1 MTGAGTIQ
9 CPNCG
14 TLMEEQARF
23 CPGCGTP
30 RTSVRERL
38 EREAAATGVPY
49 AQLLERERSTGSVVA
64 TSGADGWGVP
74 ARAAPAPT
82 TGRSR
87 IWLVLGIIGGLLLLL
102 CVGCVVA
109 AYVLIDRF
117 DVDLGDSPEGDA
129 AREQLQ
135 LATSGRHA
143 ERWERLHPD
152 QQLVVPVDLFST
164 CAEYDGAGS
173 VDILASFG
181 DDNTFI
187 SRVGDVDA
195 RIVLYSISTGGSN
208 ETDFVEMVHADGEW
222 HWTMDMGEID
232 HYEAGRCP

>member
-1 MTGAGTIQ
+1 MD
-9 CPNCG
+9 
-14 TLMEEQARF
+14 EQARF

-49 AQLLERERSTGSVVA
+49 AQFLERERSSGVA
-64 TSGADGWGVP
+64 VAPPGTDGWSVP
-74 ARAAPAPT
+74 GGAAPPPPK
-82 TGRSR
+82 GRSR
-87 IWLVLGIIGGLLLLL
+87 LWLVLGIIGGVLLLL

-109 AYVLIDRF
+109 SYVLINRF
-117 DVDLGDSPEGDA
+117 DVDLGDSPEGGA
-129 AREQLQ
+129 AQEQLQ

-152 QQLVVPVDLFST
+152 QQLIVPVDLFAT
-164 CAEYDGAGS
+164 CAEYDDAGS

-181 DDNTFI
+181 DDDTFI

-195 RIVLYSISTGGSN
+195 RIVIYSISDGGSN
-208 ETDFVEMVHADGEW
+208 ETDFVEMVEVNGEW
-222 HWTMDMGEID
+222 HWTMDMEALD
-232 HYEAGRCP
+232 QYEAGRCP